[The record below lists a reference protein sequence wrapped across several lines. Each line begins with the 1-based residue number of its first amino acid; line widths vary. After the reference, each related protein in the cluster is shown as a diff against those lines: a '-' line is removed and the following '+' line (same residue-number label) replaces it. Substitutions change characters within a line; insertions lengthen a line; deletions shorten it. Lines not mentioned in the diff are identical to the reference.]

1 MGPLV
6 QQLLSLSQ
14 LLRQVSPEAV
24 ASGEGPAGAVSGR
37 SSQASGEGWAGFYPD
52 LPPALIADVGRQVLA
67 EQEWLGGIAALAHL
81 LVQRISTQCNPDLD
95 STSSLLGVA
104 LSGPFPVLPDRI
116 LDRRLSN
123 WLLLPAVL
131 DGMLAVARPLL
142 PANGKPPS
150 PACDL
155 HTVPLGDDDPLAQ
168 ERFCLLLTTEF
179 CLVLVLGHDPWE
191 QPQFQFSFD
200 PTLAERVWQQL
211 RDRTAQ
217 SRPSLLPTLDQV
229 VAQFPPVAPDFRLVT
244 QYSHLLLQQMGQRSQ
259 ALAQPPQLVQ
269 AAATAVPPRRTVEQG
284 GQSSRASMMPQAVP
298 RPLLLGGFND
308 GATAPDAGTDTELL
322 KAMAHEIRTPLTT
335 IRTFTRSLLK
345 RQDISDAVARR
356 LRMIDQEC
364 TQQIDRFNL
373 IFRAVELETDHHRQ
387 PKSPL
392 SAISLNQLF
401 QDAIPLWQQQASRRN
416 LTLEVEVPPHL
427 PMVNSDPTM
436 LNQVL
441 TGLIDRFTHSLPPY
455 SHIQLAVTLAGH
467 QLKLQFQS
475 QPSAVGNGKAM
486 PENQDV
492 LFSSP
497 FKALGQL
504 LMFQPETGG
513 LSLNLNVTK
522 NLFQALGGKLIVRQ
536 RPQTGEVLTV
546 FLPLE
551 TRTL

>member
-1 MGPLV
+1 MRTLV
-6 QQLLSLSQ
+6 QQRLSLSQ
-14 LLRQVSPEAV
+14 LLKQD
-24 ASGEGPAGAVSGR
+24 ASGGAVTDDFVWGTKPR
-37 SSQASGEGWAGFYPD
+37 AIPMLQEQASASSSSGFQAGPSGQRLND
-52 LPPALIADVGRQVLA
+52 LNVA
-67 EQEWLGGIAALAHL
+67 EQEWLSGIAALAQL
-81 LVQRISTQCNPDLD
+81 LLQRLTVEPGLNGSFKSASP
-95 STSSLLGVA
+95 LLGVV
-104 LSGPFPVLPDRI
+104 LSGPFPVLPDRL

-123 WLLLPAVL
+123 WLLLPAAL
-131 DGMLAVARPLL
+131 DSMLAVARPLL
-142 PANGKPPS
+142 PANGSGSS

-155 HTVPLGDDDPLAQ
+155 HTVPLREDDPLSQ
-168 ERFCLLLTTEF
+168 ERFCLLLTAEF
-179 CLVLVLGHDPWE
+179 CLTLVLGPDH
-191 QPQFQFSFD
+191 QGQAQFQFSFD
-200 PTLAERVWQQL
+200 PAVAEEVWQQL
-211 RDRTAQ
+211 RDRIAQ
-217 SRPSLLPTLDQV
+217 IRPPLLPTLDQV
-229 VAQFPPVAPDFRLVT
+229 VEQFPPVPPDFRLVT
-244 QYSHLLLQQMGQRSQ
+244 DYSRLLMQQMRQRTLSSSQ
-259 ALAQPPQLVQ
+259 AMSPGVQFAALDPLAHPSMTKSAQP
-269 AAATAVPPRRTVEQG
+269 
-284 GQSSRASMMPQAVP
+284 
-298 RPLLLGGFND
+298 LLTESFHRSLNLGENNHPNG
-308 GATAPDAGTDTELL
+308 GTDAELL

-364 TQQIDRFNL
+364 TQQINRFNL
-373 IFRAVELETDHHRQ
+373 IFRAVELETDNQKQ
-387 PKSPL
+387 PRSPL

-401 QDAIPLWQQQASRRN
+401 EEAIPQWQQQASRRN
-416 LTLEVEVPPHL
+416 LALEVEVPSHL

-475 QPSAVGNGKAM
+475 QPPKDELQDSPNGD
-486 PENQDV
+486 PPPF
-492 LFSSP
+492 LTSP
-497 FKALGQL
+497 FRALGQL

-536 RPQTGEVLTV
+536 KPQAGEVLTV

>member
-1 MGPLV
+1 MAVSNV
-6 QQLLSLSQ
+6 QPQATEDVQDFSNRFSLSSEQ
-14 LLRQVSPEAV
+14 
-24 ASGEGPAGAVSGR
+24 AGSER
-37 SSQASGEGWAGFYPD
+37 REQ
-52 LPPALIADVGRQVLA
+52 A

-81 LVQRISTQCNPDLD
+81 LLQQTAFDDRKNQSSGSP
-95 STSSLLGVA
+95 SSLLGVV

-116 LDRRLSN
+116 LDQRLSN
-123 WLLLPAVL
+123 WLLLPAAL
-131 DGMLAVARPLL
+131 NNMLSVARPLL
-142 PANGKPPS
+142 PANGDGGS
-150 PACDL
+150 PACNL
-155 HTVPLGDDDPLAQ
+155 HTVPLGEDDPLTR
-168 ERFCLLLTTEF
+168 ERFCLLLTQEF
-179 CLVLVLGHDPWE
+179 CLILGLGQD
-191 QPQFQFSFD
+191 QAGKPQFSFSFD
-200 PTLAERVWQQL
+200 PVRVEQVWQQL
-211 RDRTAQ
+211 RDRIAKT
-217 SRPSLLPTLDQV
+217 RPPLLPTLDQLV
-229 VAQFPPVAPDFRLVT
+229 RQFPPVAPDYQLVT
-244 QYSHLLLQQMGQRSQ
+244 QYTHLLLDQMRQR
-259 ALAQPPQLVQ
+259 LRG
-269 AAATAVPPRRTVEQG
+269 AAAAPAGNGVQFAAVETGQARSGQGWPRTHHRPMLPEGFTPAFG
-284 GQSSRASMMPQAVP
+284 FASFSEKNTNAE
-298 RPLLLGGFND
+298 GS
-308 GATAPDAGTDTELL
+308 TDTELL

-345 RQDISDAVARR
+345 RKDIPDAVAKR

-373 IFRAVELETDHHRQ
+373 IFRAVELETDHNRQ

-401 QDAIPLWQQQASRRN
+401 QDAIPQWQQRASRRN

-475 QPSAVGNGKAM
+475 LP
-486 PENQDV
+486 PEDEMQKTTNADQDS
-492 LFSSP
+492 LLTSP

-536 RPQTGEVLTV
+536 RPQSGEVLTV

>member
-1 MGPLV
+1 MRQP
-6 QQLLSLSQ
+6 LSLSQ
-14 LLRQVSPEAV
+14 VLRQASPDGVAVDENSRSASVTATAALGWPHREDGGQSFVEA
-24 ASGEGPAGAVSGR
+24 GHPET
-37 SSQASGEGWAGFYPD
+37 
-52 LPPALIADVGRQVLA
+52 A
-67 EQEWLGGIAALAHL
+67 EQEWLGGIAALAQL
-81 LVQRISTQCNPDLD
+81 LLQRMSRGPQPQ
-95 STSSLLGVA
+95 SPSSALLGVV

-116 LDRRLSN
+116 FDRRLSN
-123 WLLLPAVL
+123 WLLLPAAL
-131 DGMLAVARPLL
+131 DQMLAVARPLL
-142 PANGKPPS
+142 PANGNGAS

-155 HTVPLGDDDPLAQ
+155 HTIPLQDNDPLTQ
-168 ERFCLLLTTEF
+168 ERFCLLLTSEF
-179 CLVLVLGHDPWE
+179 CLTLVLGHDLGG
-191 QPQFQFSFD
+191 QAQFQFSFD
-200 PTLAERVWQQL
+200 PAMAEQVWQQL
-211 RDRTAQ
+211 RDRIAQ
-217 SRPSLLPTLDQV
+217 IRPPLLASLDREV
-229 VAQFPPVAPDFRLVT
+229 SQFNPVEPDFRLVT
-244 QYSHLLLQQMGQRSQ
+244 EYSHLLMQQLRQRS
-259 ALAQPPQLVQ
+259 AAAQPLHSGVQ
-269 AAATAVPPRRTVEQG
+269 YAGVDNRSG
-284 GQSSRASMMPQAVP
+284 GRGSGFQPIFHPAIPHHLRLGPLGDGSPASE
-298 RPLLLGGFND
+298 
-308 GATAPDAGTDTELL
+308 TGTDAELL

-345 RQDISDAVARR
+345 RQDISDAVAKR

-373 IFRAVELETDHHRQ
+373 IFRAVELETDSQKQ
-387 PKSPL
+387 PRSPL
-392 SAISLNQLF
+392 SALSLNQLF
-401 QDAIPLWQQQASRRN
+401 EAAIPQWQQQASRRN
-416 LTLEVEVPPHL
+416 LTLEVEVPPNL

-475 QPSAVGNGKAM
+475 QP
-486 PENQDV
+486 PEANRQGGDAKPQDS
-492 LFSSP
+492 LFTSP

-536 RPQTGEVLTV
+536 RPQAGEVLTV

>member
-1 MGPLV
+1 V
-6 QQLLSLSQ
+6 QQPLSLSQ
-14 LLRQVSPEAV
+14 LLRQNGLSDSVSEPGFEAGPGVQKLPSSQQLGSFPLRVSPHIRAG
-24 ASGEGPAGAVSGR
+24 ASGYQDS
-37 SSQASGEGWAGFYPD
+37 
-52 LPPALIADVGRQVLA
+52 A
-67 EQEWLGGIAALAHL
+67 EQEWLGGIAALAQL
-81 LVQRISTQCNPDLD
+81 LLQIDPDKAPQNPSAGDH
-95 STSSLLGVA
+95 SLWGVV
-104 LSGPFPVLPDRI
+104 LSGPFPVLPDR
-116 LDRRLSN
+116 LFGKRLST
-123 WLLLPAVL
+123 WLLLPATL
-131 DGMLAVARPLL
+131 DSMLAVARPLL
-142 PANGKPPS
+142 PAKGAGDS

-155 HTVPLGDDDPLAQ
+155 NTIPLKDEDPLAQ
-168 ERFCLLLTTEF
+168 ERFCLLLTAQF
-179 CLVLVLGHDPWE
+179 CLTLVLGPDPSG
-191 QPQFQFSFD
+191 QPHFQFSFD
-200 PTLAERVWQQL
+200 PAMAEQVWRQL
-211 RDRTAQ
+211 RDRIAQ
-217 SRPSLLPTLDQV
+217 TRPPLLTGLDQLMG
-229 VAQFPPVAPDFRLVT
+229 QFPPVAPDFRLVT
-244 QYSHLLLQQMGQRSQ
+244 EYSHLLMQQMRQRS
-259 ALAQPPQLVQ
+259 
-269 AAATAVPPRRTVEQG
+269 AAAAY
-284 GQSSRASMMPQAVP
+284 AA
-298 RPLLLGGFND
+298 ND
-308 GATAPDAGTDTELL
+308 GGNDRVQFATASSAGRRSFQDQSAPAQRNHRSLTFGPLGEGASPPEMGTDAELL

-345 RQDISDAVARR
+345 RGDISDAVAQR

-373 IFRAVELETDHHRQ
+373 IFRAVELETDRHQQ
-387 PKSPL
+387 PRSPL

-401 QDAIPLWQQQASRRN
+401 EEAIPQWQQQASRRN
-416 LTLEVEVPPHL
+416 LTLEVAVPPKL

-475 QPSAVGNGKAM
+475 QPTEQERQGATPDRES
-486 PENQDV
+486 
-492 LFSSP
+492 LLHSP

-536 RPQTGEVLTV
+536 RPQAGEVLTV